1 MRILFFVISLMAMP
15 FGVAQA
21 QNYVGISGGLMTYE
35 ANDTEIDSQ
44 GFTVV
49 AGGQFDP
56 ILAIEFSYSS
66 HSSVEVGAND

>member
-49 AGGQFDP
+49 AG
-56 ILAIEFSYSS
+56 LK
-66 HSSVEVGAND
+66 VGFMLLNLWAQVSI